1 MDGLPKFAN
10 VGNERS
16 RLREVE
22 IEIPPNGNSLD
33 LLQAVYRC
41 SSLPLTTRMRAA
53 LGAIQHEVPKLL
65 ATAITQD
72 NDIATLLDRR
82 IARYQEMERTKL
94 IEHTPTNIEA
104 NGNWVDEPV
113 EVKPTPS
120 INYRAIK
127 LKRRI

>member
-1 MDGLPKFAN
+1 MVNGFPDLVYEGPKKQPD
-10 VGNERS
+10 
-16 RLREVE
+16 E

-65 ATAITQD
+65 ATAIIQD

-120 INYRAIK
+120 INYRAI
-127 LKRRI
+127 